1 MQTDGTLSE
10 PAASSPA
17 LNADY
22 PWDEF
27 ASADYCDHNYLELR
41 QDDAEILKLTASW
54 FAEAMEGRTGRG
66 VDVGAGPNLYP
77 SLAMLPH
84 CSELTLREYSAA
96 NLAFL
101 REQTGKLPE
110 RWRPFWDLVAERS
123 GADGFAAAREL
134 LAECATVEQGSIFE
148 LPRASWDL
156 GTMFFV
162 AESLSEDPAEFEAAT
177 ACFVRALRP
186 GAPFAAAF
194 MEHSLGYDVAGVS
207 FPATPVGEP
216 EIAACLDPLAADLKV
231 HWVEMRPQLRPGLNG
246 MIVAVGRAR

>member
-17 LNADY
+17 LNAQY

-41 QDDAEILKLTASW
+41 KDDAEILGIAASW
-54 FAEAMEGRTGRG
+54 FAEAMDGRTGHG

-77 SLAMLPH
+77 SLSMLPH
-84 CSELTLREYSAA
+84 CSKLTLREYSAA
-96 NLAFL
+96 NVAFL
-101 REQTGKLPE
+101 REQTAKLPE
-110 RWRPFWDLVAERS
+110 RWRPFWDVVCARS
-123 GADGFAAAREL
+123 ASGDFDEAREL
-134 LAECATVEQGSIFE
+134 LAERAEVEQGSIFE

-156 GTMFFV
+156 GAMFFV
-162 AESLSEDPAEFEAAT
+162 AESLSEDPAEFESAT
-177 ACFVRALRP
+177 ASFVRALRP

-207 FPATPVGEP
+207 FPATPVGEK
-216 EIAACLDPLAADLKV
+216 EITTCLDRVADDLKV
-231 HWVEMRPQLRPGLNG
+231 HWVEMRPKLRPGLNG